1 MCAGPCANVQSRIR
15 MYWSCEMVHW
25 MRLQALT
32 PLKHTIEGVDMNNSR
47 RLSGCLIAMLLIV
60 ATGQAQVQ
68 LPVKKTLTLEA
79 AKQLVSGVSTVA
91 SKNSWTMVTAVVDA
105 GGHLVILE
113 RMDNAQTGSIE
124 VAMQKARTAIAFK
137 RSTKTF
143 EDRTLAGRTVL
154 LGIPGVIPIEGG
166 LPIIVDGQFVG
177 AIGVSGGSS
186 EQDGIA
192 AQAALDAFKVR

>member
-1 MCAGPCANVQSRIR
+1 
-15 MYWSCEMVHW
+15 

>member
-1 MCAGPCANVQSRIR
+1 
-15 MYWSCEMVHW
+15 
-25 MRLQALT
+25 
-32 PLKHTIEGVDMNNSR
+32 
-47 RLSGCLIAMLLIV
+47 
-60 ATGQAQVQ
+60 
-68 LPVKKTLTLEA
+68 
-79 AKQLVSGVSTVA
+79 
-91 SKNSWTMVTAVVDA
+91 
-105 GGHLVILE
+105 
-113 RMDNAQTGSIE
+113 MDNAQTGSIE